1 MSKDQ
6 FEPQQGDLVYDQ
18 IRQCVAQVTEVG
30 LTYVGLR
37 RPQGGGVEWER
48 SKGEIRRPLVSEK
61 LSPRVARLNADSAS
75 RPSAL

>member
-6 FEPQQGDLVYDQ
+6 FEPQQDDLVYDQ
-18 IRQCVAQVTEVG
+18 VKQCLAQVTEVG

-48 SKGEIRRPLVSEK
+48 SKNQIRRPLVSEK
-61 LSPRVARLNADSAS
+61 LSPRVARINADSEN
-75 RPSAL
+75 RPRAL